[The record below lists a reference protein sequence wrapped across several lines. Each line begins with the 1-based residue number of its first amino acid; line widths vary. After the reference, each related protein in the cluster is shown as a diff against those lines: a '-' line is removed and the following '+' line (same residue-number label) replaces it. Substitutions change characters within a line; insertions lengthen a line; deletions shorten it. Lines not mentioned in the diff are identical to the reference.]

1 MKRLPRGSR
10 AERHRVRLVQS
21 EPIEHGVRGGAAES
35 RNAPRRIRTR
45 RVSRFRPVE
54 TQALRRRVDARRR
67 GERRVRARGAR
78 GVRFALRRVF
88 PDRLQRPKVA
98 QELGNRLLLFIRH
111 VQKFRRR
118 LGRALHLRQPRG
130 GTGDHTQPVEP
141 ATVAEAA
148 PSLQARGVARLVRVR
163 GGEVSRGGGAPRR
176 QRRRF
181 AGDRDAHVQDLQSAR
196 RRGGGNLRRAFL
208 RPRGGD
214 AAATAAT
221 LARCA
226 SLLAAALV
234 HREAQTRD
242 PAVLPLRRSASGLLL
257 FGKGCDSQ
265 ESRRFHVSFDIIM
278 CRRCPI
284 LHRAT
289 RPSAYALDPRTEL
302 AACLSP
308 QTRTHLS
315 RAPPAA
321 PPALQ
326 RRLDTRWVSSRKRR
340 SPRRNPVT

>member
-78 GVRFALRRVF
+78 GVRFALRRVL

-196 RRGGGNLRRAFL
+196 RRGGGNLRRAFV

-242 PAVLPLRRSASGLLL
+242 PARPSSEKEGLPLLL
-257 FGKGCDSQ
+257 FGFGCDR
-265 ESRRFHVSFDIIM
+265 SRVSTI
-278 CRRCPI
+278 
-284 LHRAT
+284 
-289 RPSAYALDPRTEL
+289 PRQL
-302 AACLSP
+302 
-308 QTRTHLS
+308 RH
-315 RAPPAA
+315 
-321 PPALQ
+321 
-326 RRLDTRWVSSRKRR
+326 K
-340 SPRRNPVT
+340 